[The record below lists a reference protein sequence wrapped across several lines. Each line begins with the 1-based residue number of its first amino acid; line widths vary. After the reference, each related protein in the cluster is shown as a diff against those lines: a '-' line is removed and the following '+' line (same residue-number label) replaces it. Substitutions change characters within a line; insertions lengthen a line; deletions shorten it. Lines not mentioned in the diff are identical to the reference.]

1 MTEDLGKR
9 FVVAGGGLVA
19 AFGNRDDAI
28 AQYHAMTAANLD
40 VELQEMSI
48 SLWERARR
56 ELAASHPDLTI
67 VDITRGEQL

>member
-9 FVVAGGGLVA
+9 FVVAGGDLVA
-19 AFGNRDDAI
+19 GFGNRDDAV
-28 AQYHAMTAANLD
+28 AQYHVMTGANID

-48 SLWERARR
+48 SVWEQARR
-56 ELAASHPDLTI
+56 ELAATHPDVTI